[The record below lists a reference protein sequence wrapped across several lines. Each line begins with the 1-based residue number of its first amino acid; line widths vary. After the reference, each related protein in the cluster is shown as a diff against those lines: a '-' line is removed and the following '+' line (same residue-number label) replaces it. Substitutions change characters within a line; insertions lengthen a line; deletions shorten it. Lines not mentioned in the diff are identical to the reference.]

1 LFLRQI
7 PVATLKLELA
17 PRVVRLLL
25 FLSQMVLALT
35 VLIVVTPEGEPSRQI
50 PVATLKLELAP
61 RVVRLLL
68 FLSQMVLALTVLM
81 VVTPEG

>member
-1 LFLRQI
+1 MML
-7 PVATLKLELA
+7 PVETQLYMAWTQWTA
-17 PRVVRLLL
+17 
-25 FLSQMVLALT
+25 
-35 VLIVVTPEGEPSRQI
+35 IVVTLLATEGSRAPMLFLRQI

>member
-1 LFLRQI
+1 
-7 PVATLKLELA
+7 
-17 PRVVRLLL
+17 
-25 FLSQMVLALT
+25 
-35 VLIVVTPEGEPSRQI
+35 
-50 PVATLKLELAP
+50 VATLKLELAP